1 LQSFAKELLRQFKIK
16 GSFDHSA
23 THPNGPNQPL
33 NNSCRSLS
41 WDPLRKID
49 HY

>member
-1 LQSFAKELLRQFKIK
+1 LQGFAKKFLRQFKIK

-23 THPNGPNQPL
+23 TQRNGTNQPL
-33 NNSCRSLS
+33 NDSCLSLC